1 MNIFINIGLHYK
13 HFFNL
18 SSTYGDL
25 SIESQKLKE
34 HTKEILTYCKKYD
47 IKNVFIKDSLH
58 TRKERRALY
67 NTLRQFSTIMNCGII
82 ALLERKPLSYT
93 FNQNHFMN
101 EEEVILKLQ
110 NKLRS
115 FQPPREGVDCD
126 KIIIST
132 SDFDINIFDHY
143 THLYRNIHLD
153 HSVPSHKET
162 IVEHIEMV
170 SKASESL
177 DDSNLLKKDLIRI
190 SEFHDLGKLFNK
202 RWNVDRNK
210 IHYPDHAGISSYL
223 FLTTYTGVSL
233 ISKQDIFLDILGEKN
248 KLKLCSFYE
257 LSESEKRI
265 LECIYRHMVRYS
277 PEGISKKFI
286 RRNKL
291 NKLEIDLLEKFSE
304 LDAENR
310 IREDDIE

>member
-1 MNIFINIGLHYK
+1 
-13 HFFNL
+13 
-18 SSTYGDL
+18 
-25 SIESQKLKE
+25 
-34 HTKEILTYCKKYD
+34 
-47 IKNVFIKDSLH
+47 
-58 TRKERRALY
+58 
-67 NTLRQFSTIMNCGII
+67 MNCGII

-143 THLYRNIHLD
+143 THLYRNIYLD
-153 HSVPSHKET
+153 HNVPSHKET

-248 KLKLCSFYE
+248 KLKLCSFFE
-257 LSESEKRI
+257 LSEPEKRI
-265 LECIYRHMVRYS
+265 LECIYRHMIRYS
-277 PEGISKKFI
+277 PDGISKKFI
-286 RRNKL
+286 RRN
-291 NKLEIDLLEKFSE
+291 I
-304 LDAENR
+304 
-310 IREDDIE
+310 